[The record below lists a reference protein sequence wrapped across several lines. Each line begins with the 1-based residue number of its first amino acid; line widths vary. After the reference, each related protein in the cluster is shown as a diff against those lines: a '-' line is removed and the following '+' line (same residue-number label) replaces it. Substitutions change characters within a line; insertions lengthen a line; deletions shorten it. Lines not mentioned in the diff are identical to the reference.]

1 VRAGKP
7 AAFVYDFGGLKMGNR
22 ASKKI
27 LKAETNREV
36 EEKSITEEAVDEL
49 RKLLR
54 SSDPKLKIRAI
65 SLILRHTEKL
75 KRKASDDIDY
85 IGIVEEI
92 LKENEQKS

>member
-1 VRAGKP
+1 
-7 AAFVYDFGGLKMGNR
+7 MGNR
-22 ASKKI
+22 VSKKI
-27 LKAETNREV
+27 LKAEKNREI
-36 EEKSITEEAVDEL
+36 EEKSLTEEAVDEL

-54 SSDPKLKIRAI
+54 NSDPKLKIRAI

-92 LKENEQKS
+92 LKESKQKS

>member
-1 VRAGKP
+1 
-7 AAFVYDFGGLKMGNR
+7 MGNR